1 MQVAFC
7 AMFELEE
14 GGGNFPP
21 EDFAK
26 LAQARFANEL
36 SGFIITVAAIY
47 AGKIVLCLMILVA
60 FFTNP

>member
-1 MQVAFC
+1 
-7 AMFELEE
+7 MFELEE